1 MKKMKNDIFLELE
14 AEKIQKM
21 PLKQWRT
28 IAMNGVHLLE
38 NKGEIKADKEEIET
52 DKEDISEK
60 IQKLSLKKL
69 RSLQGKERIL
79 VTPTLE
85 DKVIIT
91 GLSQEIINK
100 LETQKEKATLEEIM
114 TYCSRLKIPFRE
126 FLPELFVSS
135 IKTV

>member
-1 MKKMKNDIFLELE
+1 MKKMKNDILREVE

-21 PLKQWRT
+21 PLKQWRN
-28 IAMNGVHLLE
+28 IANNGVLLLE
-38 NKGEIKADKEEIET
+38 NKGEIQADKEDFEI
-52 DKEDISEK
+52 DKEDAAAK
-60 IQKLSLKKL
+60 IQQLSLKKL
-69 RSLQGKERIL
+69 RSLKPKERIL

-85 DKVIIT
+85 DKVAIT
-91 GLSQEIINK
+91 GLSQEIIQK

-126 FLPELFVSS
+126 FLPELFISN